1 MCQDPENFKG
11 SNATNGMAAKQKEAT
26 QSEAKVSDGIA
37 VRW

>member
-11 SNATNGMAAKQKEAT
+11 SNGMAAKQKEAT